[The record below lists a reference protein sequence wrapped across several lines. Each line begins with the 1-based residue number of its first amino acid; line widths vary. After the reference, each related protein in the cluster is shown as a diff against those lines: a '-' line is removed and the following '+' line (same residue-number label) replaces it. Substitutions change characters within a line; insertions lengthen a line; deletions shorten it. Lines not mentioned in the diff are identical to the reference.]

1 MGELVEVGPTP
12 QVFTNP
18 ADRRTGDYIT
28 GHFG

>member
-1 MGELVEVGPTP
+1 MGELVEVGPTS

-18 ADRRTGDYIT
+18 THHRTGDYIT